1 MYGTDDD
8 SSEYSEDM
16 ERSGSH
22 RRSVSPNSR
31 SASKGRG
38 DLGVNI
44 PVADDHMTLEAPSL
58 GVPVARKPGESKRGS
73 TLIEFANEQTLA
85 RPSSSRSLKSLSGLH
100 HMVGHKRHHS
110 RQTHQHMKSLKL
122 HQGERAP
129 FQRDSDGAG
138 KALLPALRHESII
151 DPELAPFMSDEGSSD
166 DDSMSI
172 FATLNAE
179 AQSPG
184 KDTDKHGLAS
194 LVGSTRRR
202 GWLGDRGTSVA
213 SRDLDSASLISKHI
227 NRQRRRNMSISSL
240 YHPKNSPKR
249 TKSNTLLRGFG
260 VAGFSNQTPSPK
272 PTPPETANGNSKMI
286 RSSAMRG
293 ASAPA
298 VELNQASLQHVRSLL
313 RQMLGGGEIPDSKR
327 WAKALLPIL
336 LQCTDDVNPDVH
348 RNDDIDIRHYI
359 KLKKIPGAKP
369 GDTAYVSGVVFTK
382 NLALKSMPRSIP
394 NPRVLIVSFA
404 IEYTR
409 HQSHFMSLE
418 PVIAQE
424 KEYLSNLV
432 KRIAVLQPTVLLV
445 EKHVS
450 GLALSF
456 LEERGIAVITNV
468 KSSVL
473 NAVSRCTQTKV
484 ITSVDQL
491 ALDPSDLGRCAN
503 FDVKTYVHG
512 VMKKTY
518 VYFTGCQKDLGCTI
532 VLRGAETENLRKLKR
547 IADFM
552 CFVVYNL
559 KLETCVMRDEYVLI
573 PANIAGGTLASDK
586 SDPSA
591 PSSATT
597 SQNLTT
603 SESTVSQNQ
612 GQNSEVA
619 SPTAPSRTSTIAV
632 STGAASSVTKVSSE
646 GYQYDQTSTSP
657 SFYNDVVEEHKTKI
671 ISSSPFVK
679 FMQPYLLT
687 RAREQEAKLG
697 ELKRLR
703 DQYIIHQNE
712 ENDTEQSEQ
721 FELVKP
727 EMVHQLVDKPSKQ
740 VREFLFAVHDAEY
753 EAALHSYQT
762 QKRQW
767 EAYLANNPTMFDP
780 LNHQRIAVLYS
791 MVNSKTNPC
800 VGPEIVALGF
810 YNEHDLDEDFLP
822 DITLGQYV
830 EDLCQSGDT
839 ICQASDCDDTMFK
852 HHRQYVHGEGQM
864 SVTVQQY
871 PSRIRGMQKTIL
883 MWSVCRICG
892 RETQIMPMSEN
903 TWKYSFGKYLE
914 LTFWS
919 TELIPRAHAC
929 PHDIHHSHARYFG
942 FNNVAVRVQYD
953 AIQLY
958 EILVPRT
965 LITWKVDQDLRLK
978 NEQFLR
984 FKGKLDRFMGS
995 VKSRIESIHV
1005 ESMPTEK
1012 IDDCRAEV
1020 DRLLALVKSDHEGL
1034 TKNLQDKYMN
1044 SRWYEIIPLNRAA
1057 KAIHENSIQW
1067 DKMFSEFEKNFYP
1080 SEKDIGLM
1088 TALQIKK
1095 LVESATSIASDAD
1108 EPQDADEKAKGKG
1121 LEPAVTPDMSR
1132 RLSIMSPEATKD
1144 VLASV
1149 IREQLSENDVG
1160 TEKSAETKNPNG
1172 LDQAV
1177 EGIEPEPVAS
1187 GPSSEGASPVDVKK
1201 EQASSVSGLTSST
1214 NSIEKDLESSREAL
1228 RAAEKKTSES
1238 DPQSSISLS
1247 EATPQESKIPRPKD
1261 SARRSG
1267 AIVPPGTR
1275 TQAHHGSGF
1284 PKSAADGA
1292 DSAALPLSKTEK
1304 LKNLIA
1310 EPARALER
1318 RMAERIASR
1327 AAKQTPSMI
1336 PRSIPSKRHVFNL
1349 ARHYEQ
1355 LTREWENQRLRE
1367 RRLRES
1373 RGAYPL
1379 ALSKPVVE
1387 VYRDA
1392 QEAVKEVEPVEEADS
1407 SSTRRISVGRG
1418 ATDGSGVAEAAAMD
1432 AGDDKKA
1439 QKLDADNK
1447 SLSSQVS
1454 APEEPPPSEQATVEE
1469 GAGEGPSSSAHGT
1482 ETTQASLN
1490 DSQLDLT
1497 ELQKQEKSSLFR
1509 MLTNFWGER
1518 SSSGW
1523 SQLDYP
1529 FAANEHVWG
1538 DADIV
1543 VREDEP
1549 SSIISLAL
1557 SSADY
1562 LAKLKSF
1569 RKEPENPGAED
1580 VDASIETNL
1589 LHSKNTNIRYAFQN
1603 RGVKA
1608 QCKIFYAESFHA
1620 QRRKS
1625 GASERFVESLSRC
1638 LEWDSKGG
1646 KTKSLFLK
1654 TLDDRFVLKSL
1665 SPVEVNSF
1673 FKFAPDYFAF
1683 VHAMLFNGLPS
1694 VMAKMF
1700 GLFQVT
1706 IRNAASGTEF
1716 NWFMLVMENL
1726 FYDRSTNRRFDLK
1739 GSMRNRK
1746 IESTGERDEVL
1757 LDENLVDI
1765 IFEKPIFAREHT
1777 LKLLKASVWNDTLFL
1792 SKQNVMDYSLMAGFR
1807 GRGARDCGRGD

>member
-1 MYGTDDD
+1 
-8 SSEYSEDM
+8 
-16 ERSGSH
+16 
-22 RRSVSPNSR
+22 
-31 SASKGRG
+31 
-38 DLGVNI
+38 
-44 PVADDHMTLEAPSL
+44 
-58 GVPVARKPGESKRGS
+58 
-73 TLIEFANEQTLA
+73 
-85 RPSSSRSLKSLSGLH
+85 
-100 HMVGHKRHHS
+100 
-110 RQTHQHMKSLKL
+110 
-122 HQGERAP
+122 
-129 FQRDSDGAG
+129 
-138 KALLPALRHESII
+138 
-151 DPELAPFMSDEGSSD
+151 
-166 DDSMSI
+166 
-172 FATLNAE
+172 
-179 AQSPG
+179 
-184 KDTDKHGLAS
+184 
-194 LVGSTRRR
+194 
-202 GWLGDRGTSVA
+202 
-213 SRDLDSASLISKHI
+213 
-227 NRQRRRNMSISSL
+227 
-240 YHPKNSPKR
+240 
-249 TKSNTLLRGFG
+249 
-260 VAGFSNQTPSPK
+260 
-272 PTPPETANGNSKMI
+272 
-286 RSSAMRG
+286 
-293 ASAPA
+293 
-298 VELNQASLQHVRSLL
+298 
-313 RQMLGGGEIPDSKR
+313 
-327 WAKALLPIL
+327 
-336 LQCTDDVNPDVH
+336 
-348 RNDDIDIRHYI
+348 
-359 KLKKIPGAKP
+359 
-369 GDTAYVSGVVFTK
+369 
-382 NLALKSMPRSIP
+382 
-394 NPRVLIVSFA
+394 VLIVSFA

-424 KEYLSNLV
+424 REYLSNLV

-445 EKHVS
+445 EKHVA

-468 KSSVL
+468 KASVL
-473 NAVSRCTQTKV
+473 HAVSRCTQTKV
-484 ITSVDQL
+484 ISSVDQL
-491 ALDPSDLGRCAN
+491 ALDPSELGRCAN

-512 VMKKTY
+512 VLKKTY

-532 VLRGAETENLRKLKR
+532 ILRGAEMENLRKLKR
-547 IADFM
+547 ITEFM

-573 PANIAGGTLASDK
+573 PANIAGGTLASDTT
-586 SDPSA
+586 DPSA

-603 SESTVSQNQ
+603 SESTASQNQ
-612 GQNSEVA
+612 DQNSEVT
-619 SPTAPSRTSTIAV
+619 SPTVPSRTSTIAV
-632 STGAASSVTKVSSE
+632 STVAASSVTKVSSE
-646 GYQYDQTSTSP
+646 GYQYDRTSASP
-657 SFYNDVVEEHKTKI
+657 SFYDVVEEHKTKI

-703 DQYIIHQNE
+703 DQYLLQQNE
-712 ENDTEQSEQ
+712 ETDPEKPAQ

-762 QKRQW
+762 QRRQW

-800 VGPEIVALGF
+800 VGPEIIALGF

-871 PSRIRGMQKTIL
+871 PPRIRGMQKTIL

-892 RETQIMPMSEN
+892 RETQVMPMSEN

-929 PHDIHHSHARYFG
+929 PHDIHRNHARYFG
-942 FNNVAVRVQYD
+942 FNNVAVRIQYD

-958 EILVPRT
+958 DILVPRT
-965 LITWKVDQDLRLK
+965 FITWKVDQDLRLK

-1005 ESMPTEK
+1005 ESMPADK

-1020 DRLLALVKSDHEGL
+1020 DRLLALVKGDHDRL

-1067 DKMFSEFEKNFYP
+1067 DRMFSEFEKNFYP

-1095 LVESATSIASDAD
+1095 LVESATSIASDDATD
-1108 EPQDADEKAKGKG
+1108 EPPEVDEKAKGKT
-1121 LEPAVTPDMSR
+1121 LDATATPGMSR

-1149 IREQLSENDVG
+1149 IREQLSEGDAA
-1160 TEKSAETKNPNG
+1160 TDPATKNPN
-1172 LDQAV
+1172 DQTTESV
-1177 EGIEPEPVAS
+1177 EESAIIS
-1187 GPSSEGASPVDVKK
+1187 GPSSEVASPVDSKN
-1201 EQASSVSGLTSST
+1201 EQSSTTSGLSSST
-1214 NSIEKDLESSREAL
+1214 TSIEKDIESSREAL
-1228 RAAEKKTSES
+1228 RTAEKKAPEDS
-1238 DPQSSISLS
+1238 QSLS
-1247 EATPQESKIPRPKD
+1247 SPAEATPQESKIPRPKD
-1261 SARRSG
+1261 PARRSG
-1267 AIVPPGTR
+1267 AMPPR
-1275 TQAHHGSGF
+1275 AHAHHSPGFSRSGT
-1284 PKSAADGA
+1284 DGTDPA
-1292 DSAALPLSKTEK
+1292 TLPLSKTEK

-1318 RMAERIASR
+1318 RMAERMASR
-1327 AAKQTPSMI
+1327 AGKQPPSMI
-1336 PRSIPSKRHVFNL
+1336 PRSVPSKRHVFNL

-1355 LTREWENQRLRE
+1355 LTREWENQRQRE
-1367 RRLRES
+1367 RQLRES

-1392 QEAVKEVEPVEEADS
+1392 QEAVKEVEPAEEVEKSPTKQVSVESPADG
-1407 SSTRRISVGRG
+1407 RRIAEAV
-1418 ATDGSGVAEAAAMD
+1418 ATVAEEPS
-1432 AGDDKKA
+1432 KKD
-1439 QKLDADNK
+1439 QADNK
-1447 SLSSQVS
+1447 SLASQVS
-1454 APEEPPPSEQATVEE
+1454 APEPSISEDAGVEDE
-1469 GAGEGPSSSAHGT
+1469 AGEGPSSSAHGT
-1482 ETTQASLN
+1482 ETTQASIN

-1549 SSIISLAL
+1549 SSIIALAL

-1569 RKEPENPGAED
+1569 RKEPENPTAED
-1580 VDASIETNL
+1580 IDASIESNL

-1608 QCKIFYAESFHA
+1608 QCKIFYAESFDA
-1620 QRRKS
+1620 LRRKC
-1625 GASERFVESLSRC
+1625 GASERIVESLSRC
-1638 LEWDSKGG
+1638 IEWDSKGG

-1706 IRNAASGTEF
+1706 IRNPSSGTEF

-1792 SKQNVMDYSLMAGFR
+1792 SKQNVMDYSLMAGFEDEAREIVVGVIDCIRTYTWDKKLETWIKDR
-1807 GRGARDCGRGD
+1807 GKNKPTVTSPKDYRNRFRVAMSKYMLLAPNCWHQFQAQQIQGRPVRLVGRKEESEGRVERQDVAGLALQ